1 MQAGEDI
8 KFRYYSKIFAI
19 CVISLYS
26 DIFGYNENFCFM
38 FLGSNDPVMI
48 LFRIVWVFR
57 LFVRLY
63 KPCYELFVT

>member
-1 MQAGEDI
+1 MIA
-8 KFRYYSKIFAI
+8 KFLAI
-19 CVISLYS
+19 AKLFY
-26 DIFGYNENFCFM
+26 FM
-38 FLGSNDPVMI
+38 FLGSNDPVLVFSISTLTVMI